1 MDSSGRYPGRPRR
14 SRPGIAAAIGL
25 VLVVILAGCT
35 GGSPAPGPVAFW
47 DALRITGAD
56 EAEGWATFGEMT
68 SASDI
73 VVVAEIASFELS
85 RTFQGDAA
93 EDLVGY
99 GKANLK
105 VIETLQDNPP
115 EGLIPVE
122 FLLGGNPKN
131 YGATVEAIGRAVPQ
145 GRFLA
150 FLRAKRGEGEEGL
163 YRLVNSNGLWG
174 QVEGTTIGAPMADPE
189 FGMPYAA
196 ELARLASFE
205 ELLAYARAR

>member
-1 MDSSGRYPGRPRR
+1 MELPGSAAGRSRR
-14 SRPGIAAAIGL
+14 SRPGMAAAIGL
-25 VLVVILAGCT
+25 VLVMALAGCA
-35 GGSPAPGPVAFW
+35 GGSQAPGPVAFW

-56 EAEGWATFGEMT
+56 EVEGWATFGEMK
-68 SASDI
+68 SAADI
-73 VVVAEIASFELS
+73 VIVAEIASFELG

-99 GKANLK
+99 GRANLK
-105 VIETLQDNPP
+105 VIETLRGNPP
-115 EGLIPVE
+115 KGLVPVE

-131 YGATVEAIGRAVPQ
+131 YGATAEALGRAVPE
-145 GRFLA
+145 GPFLA

-163 YRLVNSNGLWG
+163 YRLVNSTGLWG

-196 ELARLASFE
+196 ELARLGSFE